1 MQVRKERTEWRDLS
15 LSKRHRRWGWDC
27 PAVDLGFPKELTKPL
42 RDFLSQ
48 PVADYAHL
56 AVWQRNAEAEARP

>member
-1 MQVRKERTEWRDLS
+1 MDWNNPEDVVWALE
-15 LSKRHRRWGWDC
+15 C
-27 PAVDLGFPKELTKPL
+27 LGFPKELTKPL